1 MISYCGIVLS
11 RSRHGRDCY
20 LEVQGDVSGGVGART
35 ADEPADPRHAFRQA
49 NRGHPAAEGG
59 REAAA
64 PLRYGARAD
73 SWRYR
78 GSSSGSVRLG
88 GRSRRGASE
97 MRLLLDTH
105 IWIWSDLEPW
115 RLTSDVTRILSDTEN
130 ELWLSPISVWE
141 LIVHLEKKRI
151 TLEKDVLTWIA
162 ASKQELSLR
171 EAPMSWAVAEE
182 LRFVVLRHR
191 DPADRFLVA
200 TARVQDLT
208 LVTADRTLMEIDGV
222 RILPNC

>member
-1 MISYCGIVLS
+1 
-11 RSRHGRDCY
+11 
-20 LEVQGDVSGGVGART
+20 
-35 ADEPADPRHAFRQA
+35 
-49 NRGHPAAEGG
+49 
-59 REAAA
+59 
-64 PLRYGARAD
+64 
-73 SWRYR
+73 
-78 GSSSGSVRLG
+78 
-88 GRSRRGASE
+88 

-115 RLTSDVTRILSDTEN
+115 RLTSDVTRVLSDTDN

-141 LIVHLEKKRI
+141 LMVHVEKKRI
-151 TLEKDVLTWIA
+151 MLEKDVLTWIA

-182 LRFVVLRHR
+182 LRFVALRHR

-208 LVTADRTLMEIDGV
+208 LVTADQELMEVDGV

>member
-1 MISYCGIVLS
+1 
-11 RSRHGRDCY
+11 
-20 LEVQGDVSGGVGART
+20 
-35 ADEPADPRHAFRQA
+35 
-49 NRGHPAAEGG
+49 
-59 REAAA
+59 
-64 PLRYGARAD
+64 
-73 SWRYR
+73 
-78 GSSSGSVRLG
+78 
-88 GRSRRGASE
+88 

-141 LIVHLEKKRI
+141 LIVHVEQKRI
-151 TLEKDVLTWIA
+151 MLEKDVLTWIA
-162 ASKQELSLR
+162 TKQELSLR

>member
-1 MISYCGIVLS
+1 
-11 RSRHGRDCY
+11 
-20 LEVQGDVSGGVGART
+20 
-35 ADEPADPRHAFRQA
+35 
-49 NRGHPAAEGG
+49 
-59 REAAA
+59 
-64 PLRYGARAD
+64 
-73 SWRYR
+73 
-78 GSSSGSVRLG
+78 
-88 GRSRRGASE
+88 

-208 LVTADRTLMEIDGV
+208 LVTADRMLMEMDGV

>member
-1 MISYCGIVLS
+1 
-11 RSRHGRDCY
+11 
-20 LEVQGDVSGGVGART
+20 
-35 ADEPADPRHAFRQA
+35 
-49 NRGHPAAEGG
+49 
-59 REAAA
+59 
-64 PLRYGARAD
+64 
-73 SWRYR
+73 
-78 GSSSGSVRLG
+78 
-88 GRSRRGASE
+88 

-115 RLTSDVTRILSDTEN
+115 RLTSDVTRVLSDTEN
-130 ELWLSPISVWE
+130 ELWLSPVSVWE
-141 LIVHLEKKRI
+141 LIVHVEKKRI

-162 ASKQELSLR
+162 TSKQQLSLR

-182 LRFVVLRHR
+182 LRFVVLRRR

-208 LVTADRTLMEIDGV
+208 LVTADQELMEVDGV

>member
-1 MISYCGIVLS
+1 
-11 RSRHGRDCY
+11 
-20 LEVQGDVSGGVGART
+20 
-35 ADEPADPRHAFRQA
+35 
-49 NRGHPAAEGG
+49 
-59 REAAA
+59 
-64 PLRYGARAD
+64 
-73 SWRYR
+73 
-78 GSSSGSVRLG
+78 
-88 GRSRRGASE
+88 

-115 RLTSDVTRILSDTEN
+115 RLTSDITRILSDTEN

-141 LIVHLEKKRI
+141 LIVHVEKKRI

-162 ASKQELSLR
+162 TSKQELSLR

>member
-1 MISYCGIVLS
+1 
-11 RSRHGRDCY
+11 
-20 LEVQGDVSGGVGART
+20 
-35 ADEPADPRHAFRQA
+35 
-49 NRGHPAAEGG
+49 
-59 REAAA
+59 
-64 PLRYGARAD
+64 
-73 SWRYR
+73 
-78 GSSSGSVRLG
+78 
-88 GRSRRGASE
+88 

-115 RLTSDVTRILSDTEN
+115 RLTSDITRILSDTEN

-141 LIVHLEKKRI
+141 LIVHVEKKRI

>member
-1 MISYCGIVLS
+1 
-11 RSRHGRDCY
+11 
-20 LEVQGDVSGGVGART
+20 
-35 ADEPADPRHAFRQA
+35 
-49 NRGHPAAEGG
+49 
-59 REAAA
+59 
-64 PLRYGARAD
+64 
-73 SWRYR
+73 
-78 GSSSGSVRLG
+78 
-88 GRSRRGASE
+88 

-130 ELWLSPISVWE
+130 ELWLSPVSVWE
-141 LIVHLEKKRI
+141 LIVHVEKKRV

-162 ASKQELSLR
+162 TSKQDLSLR

-208 LVTADRTLMEIDGV
+208 LVTADRMLMEIDGV

>member
-1 MISYCGIVLS
+1 
-11 RSRHGRDCY
+11 
-20 LEVQGDVSGGVGART
+20 
-35 ADEPADPRHAFRQA
+35 
-49 NRGHPAAEGG
+49 
-59 REAAA
+59 
-64 PLRYGARAD
+64 
-73 SWRYR
+73 
-78 GSSSGSVRLG
+78 
-88 GRSRRGASE
+88 

-105 IWIWSDLEPW
+105 IWIWSDLQPW

-141 LIVHLEKKRI
+141 LIVHVEKKRI
-151 TLEKDVLTWIA
+151 MLEKDVLTWIA
-162 ASKQELSLR
+162 TSKQELSLR

-191 DPADRFLVA
+191 DPVDRFLVA

-208 LVTADRTLMEIDGV
+208 LVTADRTLMEIEGV

>member
-1 MISYCGIVLS
+1 
-11 RSRHGRDCY
+11 
-20 LEVQGDVSGGVGART
+20 
-35 ADEPADPRHAFRQA
+35 
-49 NRGHPAAEGG
+49 
-59 REAAA
+59 
-64 PLRYGARAD
+64 
-73 SWRYR
+73 
-78 GSSSGSVRLG
+78 
-88 GRSRRGASE
+88 

-115 RLTSDVTRILSDTEN
+115 RLTSDVTRVLSDTEN
-130 ELWLSPISVWE
+130 ELWLSPVSVWE
-141 LIVHLEKKRI
+141 LIVHVEKKRI

-162 ASKQELSLR
+162 TSKQQLSLR

-182 LRFVVLRHR
+182 LRFVVLRRR

-208 LVTADRTLMEIDGV
+208 LVTADQELMDVDGV

>member
-1 MISYCGIVLS
+1 
-11 RSRHGRDCY
+11 
-20 LEVQGDVSGGVGART
+20 
-35 ADEPADPRHAFRQA
+35 
-49 NRGHPAAEGG
+49 
-59 REAAA
+59 
-64 PLRYGARAD
+64 
-73 SWRYR
+73 
-78 GSSSGSVRLG
+78 
-88 GRSRRGASE
+88 

-105 IWIWSDLEPW
+105 IWIWSGLEPW

-141 LIVHLEKKRI
+141 LIVHVEKKRI

-162 ASKQELSLR
+162 TSKQELSLR

-208 LVTADRTLMEIDGV
+208 LVTADRMLMEIDGV

>member
-1 MISYCGIVLS
+1 
-11 RSRHGRDCY
+11 
-20 LEVQGDVSGGVGART
+20 
-35 ADEPADPRHAFRQA
+35 
-49 NRGHPAAEGG
+49 
-59 REAAA
+59 
-64 PLRYGARAD
+64 
-73 SWRYR
+73 
-78 GSSSGSVRLG
+78 
-88 GRSRRGASE
+88 

-115 RLTSDVTRILSDTEN
+115 RLTSDITRILSDTEN

>member
-1 MISYCGIVLS
+1 
-11 RSRHGRDCY
+11 
-20 LEVQGDVSGGVGART
+20 
-35 ADEPADPRHAFRQA
+35 
-49 NRGHPAAEGG
+49 
-59 REAAA
+59 
-64 PLRYGARAD
+64 
-73 SWRYR
+73 
-78 GSSSGSVRLG
+78 
-88 GRSRRGASE
+88 

-141 LIVHLEKKRI
+141 LIVHVEKKRI
-151 TLEKDVLTWIA
+151 TLEKDVLTWIGE
-162 ASKQELSLR
+162 SKKELSLR

-208 LVTADRTLMEIDGV
+208 LVTADRMLMGIDGV

>member
-1 MISYCGIVLS
+1 
-11 RSRHGRDCY
+11 
-20 LEVQGDVSGGVGART
+20 
-35 ADEPADPRHAFRQA
+35 
-49 NRGHPAAEGG
+49 
-59 REAAA
+59 
-64 PLRYGARAD
+64 
-73 SWRYR
+73 
-78 GSSSGSVRLG
+78 
-88 GRSRRGASE
+88 

-130 ELWLSPISVWE
+130 ALWLSPVSVWE
-141 LIVHLEKKRI
+141 LIVHVEKKRI
-151 TLEKDVLTWIA
+151 TLEKDVLTWIST
-162 ASKQELSLR
+162 SKQELSLR

-208 LVTADRTLMEIDGV
+208 LVTADRMLMEIDGV

>member
-1 MISYCGIVLS
+1 
-11 RSRHGRDCY
+11 
-20 LEVQGDVSGGVGART
+20 
-35 ADEPADPRHAFRQA
+35 
-49 NRGHPAAEGG
+49 
-59 REAAA
+59 
-64 PLRYGARAD
+64 
-73 SWRYR
+73 
-78 GSSSGSVRLG
+78 
-88 GRSRRGASE
+88 

>member
-1 MISYCGIVLS
+1 
-11 RSRHGRDCY
+11 
-20 LEVQGDVSGGVGART
+20 
-35 ADEPADPRHAFRQA
+35 
-49 NRGHPAAEGG
+49 
-59 REAAA
+59 
-64 PLRYGARAD
+64 
-73 SWRYR
+73 
-78 GSSSGSVRLG
+78 
-88 GRSRRGASE
+88 

-130 ELWLSPISVWE
+130 ELWLSPVSVWE
-141 LIVHLEKKRI
+141 LIVHVEKKRI
-151 TLEKDVLTWIA
+151 TLEKDVLTWSA
-162 ASKQELSLR
+162 TSKQELSLR

-208 LVTADRTLMEIDGV
+208 LVTADRMLMEIDGV

>member
-1 MISYCGIVLS
+1 
-11 RSRHGRDCY
+11 
-20 LEVQGDVSGGVGART
+20 
-35 ADEPADPRHAFRQA
+35 
-49 NRGHPAAEGG
+49 
-59 REAAA
+59 
-64 PLRYGARAD
+64 
-73 SWRYR
+73 
-78 GSSSGSVRLG
+78 
-88 GRSRRGASE
+88 

-105 IWIWSDLEPW
+105 IWIWSDLQPW

-141 LIVHLEKKRI
+141 LIVHVEKKRI
-151 TLEKDVLTWIA
+151 MLEKDVLTWIA
-162 ASKQELSLR
+162 TSKQELSLR

-208 LVTADRTLMEIDGV
+208 LVTADRTLMEIEGV